1 MKTLKTKA
9 IKNTIIGISLIMVMA
24 TFGACSK
31 KVVFLP
37 SSVVPAAEGYVQVKK
52 DGNENYAI
60 TLKVSN
66 LAEVDKMQ
74 PPKKTYVVW
83 METDRGLTRNIG
95 QVVSSRNLNA
105 NFETVTSFRPVKI
118 FLTAEDDEKVQD
130 PGNVVLTTAKFWN

>member
-9 IKNTIIGISLIMVMA
+9 IKNTIIAISLIMVMA
-24 TFGACSK
+24 AFGACSK

-60 TLKVSN
+60 TVKVSN

-74 PPKKTYVVW
+74 PPKKTYVIW

-118 FLTAEDDEKVQD
+118 FLTAEDNENVQY
-130 PGNVVLTTAKFWN
+130 PGNVVLTTDRFWN

>member
-74 PPKKTYVVW
+74 PPKKTYVLW

-118 FLTAEDDEKVQD
+118 FLTAEDDGNVQD

>member
-1 MKTLKTKA
+1 M
-9 IKNTIIGISLIMVMA
+9 IGLAMVVVMVS
-24 TFGACSK
+24 FGGCSK
-31 KVVFLP
+31 KLVFLP

-52 DGNENYAI
+52 DVNQNYAI

-95 QVVSSRNLNA
+95 QIVSSRNLNA
-105 NFETVTSFRPVKI
+105 NFETVTSFKPVKI
-118 FLTAEDDEKVQD
+118 FLTAEDNENVQY
-130 PGNVVLTTAKFWN
+130 PGNVVLSTAKFWD

>member
-1 MKTLKTKA
+1 MKTLNTKI
-9 IKNTIIGISLIMVMA
+9 IKNTIIGLSIVMMMA
-24 TFGACSK
+24 SFGACSK
-31 KVVFLP
+31 KVVFLS
-37 SSVVPAAEGYVQVKK
+37 SSVVPAAEGYVKVKK

-95 QVVSSRNLNA
+95 QLVSSRNLNA
-105 NFETVTSFRPVKI
+105 NFETVSSFKPVKI
-118 FLTAEDDEKVQD
+118 FLTAEDKENVQY
-130 PGNVVLTTAKFWN
+130 PGNVVLSTAKFWN

>member
-9 IKNTIIGISLIMVMA
+9 IKNTIIAISLIMVMA
-24 TFGACSK
+24 AFGACSK
-31 KVVFLP
+31 KLVFLP

-60 TLKVSN
+60 TVKVSN

-74 PPKKTYVVW
+74 PPKKTYVIW

-118 FLTAEDDEKVQD
+118 FLTAEDNENVQY
-130 PGNVVLTTAKFWN
+130 PGNVVLTTDRFWN

>member
-9 IKNTIIGISLIMVMA
+9 IKNTIIAISLIMVMA
-24 TFGACSK
+24 AFGACSK
-31 KVVFLP
+31 KLVFLP

-60 TLKVSN
+60 TVKVSN

-74 PPKKTYVVW
+74 PPKKTYVIW

-118 FLTAEDDEKVQD
+118 FLTAEDNENIQY
-130 PGNVVLTTAKFWN
+130 PGNVVLTTDRFWN

>member
-1 MKTLKTKA
+1 MKAEKTKV
-9 IKNTIIGISLIMVMA
+9 IRNTLIGISLVVMLA
-24 TFGACSK
+24 AFGACSK

-60 TLKVSN
+60 TLKVKN

-74 PPKKTYVVW
+74 PPKKTFVVW

-95 QVVSSRNLNA
+95 QIVSSKNLNA
-105 NFETVTSFRPVKI
+105 NFETVSSFRPVKI
-118 FLTAEDDEKVQD
+118 FLTAEDNENVQY
-130 PGNVVLTTAKFWN
+130 PGKVVLSTNKFWH

>member
-9 IKNTIIGISLIMVMA
+9 IKSTIIGISLIMVMA
-24 TFGACSK
+24 AFSACSK

-60 TLKVSN
+60 TVKVSN

-74 PPKKTYVVW
+74 PPKKTYVIW

-118 FLTAEDDEKVQD
+118 FLTAEDNENVQY
-130 PGNVVLTTAKFWN
+130 PGNVVLTTDRFWN